1 MGRYPPAPMRRAWP
15 VLLPLVLAALS
26 GCGGGGGNA
35 GKGSNPPFVPSPS
48 LSGKAPKAARDLGF
62 PGFAT
67 KNTTRIAGADPVAD
81 AAASAQAVFP
91 AQTVDTRPAAVALAD
106 ARDWRATTAAA
117 VLMSA
122 PVRAP
127 LLLTNGPN
135 DLPTST
141 ADALGALAPTGS
153 AKAGGA
159 QVLRVGSAASAD
171 HPHTTSISGT
181 APFDLA
187 ASLDRF
193 VSAAAGKT
201 TDSVLVVSAD
211 DPAYGMPAAAWA
223 AKSGDPVLFV
233 TRTTIPPATRAAIAR
248 HQRPRIY
255 VLGSPQAVSDATVRD
270 LGRLGTTKRAYDP
283 NTPVTD
289 PVTSAIS
296 FAKFHDG
303 TFGWNVTDPGH
314 GFVFANLGRPADAG
328 AAAPLSASGTYGP
341 LLVMPDPRSLPA
353 PVQSYLLDL
362 EPGFTADPVR
372 GVYNRAWIMGDGS
385 AVSVGVQSSID
396 RLLEIA
402 PVKTKP

>member
-1 MGRYPPAPMRRAWP
+1 MRRAWP
-15 VLLPLVLAALS
+15 VLLTILLAALS
-26 GCGGGGGNA
+26 GCGGGGRGGA
-35 GKGSNPPFVPSPS
+35 GTKSKNTPSFIPAPS
-48 LSGKAPKAARDLGF
+48 LTGKAPKAAKNLGF

-81 AAASAQAVFP
+81 AAGTAQAVFP
-91 AQTVDTRPAAVALAD
+91 AQSIDTRPTAVALAD

-117 VLMSA
+117 VLMSS

-127 LLLTNGPN
+127 LLLTNGPG
-135 DLPTST
+135 DLPAST
-141 ADALGALAPTGS
+141 ADALGSLAPTG
-153 AKAGGA
+153 APKAGGA
-159 QVLRVGSAASAD
+159 QVLRVGNAASAD
-171 HPHTTSISGT
+171 HPRTTTISGT

-201 TDSVLVVSAD
+201 SASVLVVSAD

-248 HQRPRIY
+248 HQHPKIY
-255 VLGSPQAVSDATVRD
+255 VLGPPQTVSDQTVRD
-270 LGRLGTTKRAYDP
+270 LGKLGPTKRAYDP
-283 NTPVTD
+283 GTPVKD
-289 PVTSAIS
+289 PTTSSIA

-314 GFVFANLGRPADAG
+314 GFVFANERRAADAG

-341 LLVMPDPRSLPA
+341 LVVTPDPKALPA
-353 PVQSYLLDL
+353 PIQSYLLDV

-372 GVYNRAWIMGDGS
+372 GVYNRAWIVGDGS
-385 AVSVGVQSSID
+385 ALSVGVQSTID